1 VISEA
6 RSNRGNR
13 QSVIFTIVNG
23 KTSVGKATELG
34 SNFVLGKPLEE
45 NRLKTYL
52 QSSLHK
58 MESEHRRYFRYQ
70 LNVDAEVIGREEVS
84 YAARS
89 R

>member
-1 VISEA
+1 M
-6 RSNRGNR
+6 
-13 QSVIFTIVNG
+13 IFTIVNG